1 VNVAPGPEP
10 GDTPMTA
17 RYLGAILLEALI
29 ILALYLLGR
38 AYS

>member
-1 VNVAPGPEP
+1 VKAARGPEP

-17 RYLGAILLEALI
+17 RYLGAIVLEALI
-29 ILALYLLGR
+29 ILVLYLLGR